1 MRSDMK
7 RLLLAAAL
15 ALPLSAHA
23 APPVD
28 TTALRAYVTKAMTRC
43 PAPVL
48 TIEPVNQTGPQ
59 NFLVYEANLR
69 SSDENCNTRKYVL
82 YSPTTQQVIIG
93 TIIPLPNDPR
103 PANVRIA
110 EQTSEM
116 MKTPMQATVSPF
128 PLPDGMKAVTLSK
141 NTDYGPFVYHAFI
154 DGSERFM
161 MVGSR
166 GNLRADPGKTLLESL
181 GVASGVR
188 RGNKTAKVQIVELS
202 DFQCPTC
209 SRAHKKIEPLIT
221 KNLSKVNYTRLDL
234 PLFEHHEWAVK
245 ATLGAHAIQRVAPD
259 KYWTYVDYV
268 FANQEEIG
276 KMPSFD
282 KFFQNWIED
291 HDIDWKKVA
300 TLYNLPSERAAILDQ
315 VSRAFDNGINSTPTY
330 IVNGQI
336 MGFGP
341 DGSFTYEAIKKA
353 IDGAK

>member
-1 MRSDMK
+1 MK

-15 ALPLSAHA
+15 ILALPLSAQRR
-23 APPVD
+23 PSVD
-28 TTALRAYVTKAMTRC
+28 NVALRSYVTKAMTRC

-48 TIEPVNQTGPQ
+48 TLDPINQTGPA

-69 SSDENCNTRKYVL
+69 SSDENCNSRKYVL
-82 YSPTTQQVIIG
+82 YSPTTQQVLIG
-93 TIIPLPNDPR
+93 TIFPLPNDPR

-110 EQTSEM
+110 EQTTEM

-128 PLPDGMKAVTLSK
+128 PLPDGMKAVTISK
-141 NTDYGPFVYHAFI
+141 NTNYGPFVYHAFL
-154 DGSERFM
+154 DASERFV

-166 GNLRADPGKTLLESL
+166 GNLRVDPGKTLLEGL
-181 GVASGVR
+181 GVVGGVR
-188 RGNKTAKVQIVELS
+188 RGNKTGKVQIVELS

-209 SRAHKKIEPLIT
+209 SRAHKKIEPLIA
-221 KNLSKVNYTRLDL
+221 KNLSKINYTRIDL
-234 PLFEHHEWAVK
+234 PLFEHHEWAVA
-245 ATLGAHAIQRVAPD
+245 ATLGGRAIQKVAPD

-282 KFFQNWIED
+282 KFLQNWVED

-300 TLYNLPSERAAILDQ
+300 TIYNLPSERAAVLDQ

-330 IVNGQI
+330 IVNGQV

-353 IDGAK
+353 IEAAK